1 MQIKNESE
9 DPSGILVVD
18 KEKGMTSHDV
28 VALVRRRFSIKKA
41 GHAGT
46 LDPNATGVL
55 VLLIGAATK
64 RSDEFLNKDKEYV
77 AVMKLGERTDTG
89 DCDGKVLAE
98 REVNVTR
105 EDILSLMEKF
115 KGESEQMPPMFSAK
129 RYKGKKLYEL
139 ARKGKE
145 VEREPRKIV
154 ISELEAV
161 KIDLPLVTFRVV
173 CGKGTYVRQLAEDM
187 GEALGCGAHLVELRR
202 TRSGEYDLSKAFSV
216 GDLSKMTRESL
227 SESIS
232 RI

>member
-1 MQIKNESE
+1 MEIKNELE

-55 VLLIGAATK
+55 VLLIGNATK
-64 RSDEFLNKDKEYV
+64 RSDEFLNKEKEYV

-89 DCDGKVLAE
+89 DRDGKVVAK

-105 EDILSLMEKF
+105 EDILALMDRF
-115 KGESEQMPPMFSAK
+115 KGVSEQMPPMFSAK

-161 KIDLPLVTFRVV
+161 EIDLPLVTFRVV

-202 TRSGEYDLSKAFSV
+202 TRSGEYDLSKALSV
-216 GDLSKMTRESL
+216 GDISRMTRESL